1 MSPIGIAASGLSAAQ
16 TRLYASAVNIASG
29 GDAPPV
35 KAEQSSLPG
44 GGVKA
49 SVQPKPYAP
58 NVPAS
63 VDELAATAGGG
74 DLAAQLVQQAS
85 ALSAFKANLAV
96 VQTAEDMAKSVFDA
110 TA

>member
-1 MSPIGIAASGLSAAQ
+1 MSIMGIAASGLGAAQ

-29 GDAPPV
+29 EEVPPV
-35 KAEQSSLPG
+35 RAVQTSTDG

-49 SVQPKPYAP
+49 TLKPRPYAP
-58 NVPAS
+58 NVAMG

-96 VQTAEDMAKSVFDA
+96 IQTAEEMAKSAFDSIA
-110 TA
+110 